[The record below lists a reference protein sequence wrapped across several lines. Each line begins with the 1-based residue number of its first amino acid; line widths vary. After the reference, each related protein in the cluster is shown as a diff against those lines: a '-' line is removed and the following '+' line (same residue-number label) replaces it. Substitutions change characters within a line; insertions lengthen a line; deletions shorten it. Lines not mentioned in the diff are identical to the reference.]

1 MRSLLL
7 PLILTGII
15 FSWIPVNAQNLEI
28 DKTRLDNGSTS
39 VTFKETLGSEH
50 TQWVL
55 NLFFLRNG
63 VECAIIAISKDP
75 IPSGANHMEEIRIE
89 CEDCTI
95 TFLAQPPEG
104 HSYIFPMSYW
114 VLKQESIDQKYKDLR
129 SREAQIMTVLAKSPI
144 RSITING
151 FPLPRP
157 YPTPTDFANLFKSGL
172 SEFPNS
178 EHFILHKQML
188 RNTNNSKQQQQL
200 SQPTPEVKKVTPK
213 INIEAKELTIHDL
226 ITKPLGVMPE
236 RNNLW
241 DSKYAEVKEYAE
253 TRANWANSSNQDY
266 RVTLYGNRNY
276 GETNAT
282 GYNMTYRGEPFFS
295 AVAEAASY
303 GHEWG
308 KGLVENY
315 SYSFERNITGKVPK
329 IRSWEKDKIL
339 AQPHWTQQEAIAFAK
354 TIVADLSSEGIRMK
368 SGKKLKGDIYMMEG
382 IDRTNKKYY
391 SVRVFKADD
400 KYSAFLLVDLTIS
413 SDQSYHYNNFK
424 D

>member
-1 MRSLLL
+1 
-7 PLILTGII
+7 
-15 FSWIPVNAQNLEI
+15 
-28 DKTRLDNGSTS
+28 
-39 VTFKETLGSEH
+39 
-50 TQWVL
+50 
-55 NLFFLRNG
+55 
-63 VECAIIAISKDP
+63 
-75 IPSGANHMEEIRIE
+75 
-89 CEDCTI
+89 
-95 TFLAQPPEG
+95 
-104 HSYIFPMSYW
+104 
-114 VLKQESIDQKYKDLR
+114 
-129 SREAQIMTVLAKSPI
+129 
-144 RSITING
+144 
-151 FPLPRP
+151 
-157 YPTPTDFANLFKSGL
+157 
-172 SEFPNS
+172 
-178 EHFILHKQML
+178 
-188 RNTNNSKQQQQL
+188 
-200 SQPTPEVKKVTPK
+200 
-213 INIEAKELTIHDL
+213 
-226 ITKPLGVMPE
+226 
-236 RNNLW
+236 
-241 DSKYAEVKEYAE
+241 
-253 TRANWANSSNQDY
+253 
-266 RVTLYGNRNY
+266 
-276 GETNAT
+276 
-282 GYNMTYRGEPFFS
+282 MTYRGEPFFS